1 MKILLLT
8 QWFDPEP
15 TFKGLLFAK
24 ELQANGH
31 EVEVITGFPNYP
43 GGKIYDGY
51 KIKFIQKEY
60 IDGIKI
66 TRVPLYP
73 SHDNSAIKRIFNY
86 ISFAFSATLY
96 GILGAKKPD
105 VIYIYHPPLT
115 SGVAGAVIGFFR
127 RVPYVIDIQDLWPDT
142 LKATGMVNNQNVLN
156 IVQVV
161 CNWVYR
167 RATKIVVLSPGFKK
181 RLIKSGQ
188 PESKISVIYNWC
200 DESALDIDKSSRLP
214 TEGFNI
220 VFAGNLGRAQGL
232 NTVLQAAIELSSAGW
247 KINFIFVGS
256 GIVED
261 ELKQKVK
268 DNSINNVYF
277 IPRLPMNDVGGVL
290 KEADALL
297 VYLKDEELFR
307 ITIPSKT
314 QAYMSIGKPIIM
326 GVRGDAA
333 EIVVQANAGIV
344 CEPENVESLKQAVI
358 SLSQFSENE
367 IEKLGRN
374 AETFYLN
381 EMSLSAGCKR
391 FISVFDDAIR
401 MRKR

>member
-51 KIKFIQKEY
+51 KIKFIQREY
-60 IDGIKI
+60 IDGIKV

-86 ISFAFSATLY
+86 ISFSFSATLY
-96 GILGAKKPD
+96 GIFGAKKPD

-127 RVPYVIDIQDLWPDT
+127 RAPYVIDIQDLWPDT
-142 LKATGMVNNQNVLN
+142 LKATGMVNNQKVLN

-161 CNWVYR
+161 CNWVYH
-167 RATKIVVLSPGFKK
+167 RATKIVVLSSGFKN
-181 RLIKSGQ
+181 RLIQSGQ
-188 PESKISVIYNWC
+188 PENKISVIYNWC

-214 TEGFNI
+214 AEGFNI

-232 NTVLQAAIELSSAGW
+232 DTVLLAAMDLSSNERR
-247 KINFIFVGS
+247 INFIFVGS
-256 GIVED
+256 GVVED
-261 ELKQKVK
+261 ELKQTVK
-268 DNSINNVYF
+268 DKLIDNVYF
-277 IPRLPMNDVGGVL
+277 IPRLPMKDIGGVL

-297 VYLKDEELFR
+297 VHLKDEELFS

-314 QAYMSIGKPIIM
+314 QAYMSIGKPVIM
-326 GVRGDAA
+326 GGRGDAA
-333 EIVVQANAGIV
+333 DIIIQADAGIV

-358 SLSQFSENE
+358 CLSQLTENE
-367 IEKLGRN
+367 IEKLGKN
-374 AETFYLN
+374 AEKFYLD
-381 EMSLSAGCKR
+381 EMSLSAGCKK

-401 MRKR
+401 MRKL